1 MLPWSSCPVEIIGN
15 TTQVVKEC
23 ELSSETSYFWYREA
37 LDISEG
43 VDDFVNIKWWMI
55 LALALAWIIVYLII
69 MKGIQSSGYVVYFT
83 AGFPYVVLFIFLIRG
98 VTLPGAWAG
107 IKHMFWP
114 KVSKC
119 EEYCTVWKF
128 LNFSDTLFYVKLICG
143 VPEVLNIAILTV
155 FKAWCRIL
163 MIFCNFLGLNWAKKK
178 IKTLLETTKLV
189 YFSLLESLKLISR
202 KIWVAE
208 KLLNC
213 HIVYCKTVIKR
224 SD

>member
-1 MLPWSSCPVEIIGN
+1 MIEKSWN
-15 TTQVVKEC
+15 FHT
-23 ELSSETSYFWYREA
+23 FFYREA

-119 EEYCTVWKF
+119 DDYCTVWKF
-128 LNFSDTLFYVKLICG
+128 QNFSANQFYVKLISKNL
-143 VPEVLNIAILTV
+143 EVSKLPFWTFLELLILLIWHIST
-155 FKAWCRIL
+155 FKKCQ
-163 MIFCNFLGLNWAKKK
+163 N
-178 IKTLLETTKLV
+178 
-189 YFSLLESLKLISR
+189 
-202 KIWVAE
+202 
-208 KLLNC
+208 
-213 HIVYCKTVIKR
+213 
-224 SD
+224 